1 MALASNR
8 FEELPGGRFHF
19 LDRGEAGAPVLFL
32 LHGFNQTAHSW
43 DELAEWA
50 VGAGFRAIA
59 VDQRGHGDTSRAPAG
74 DYSREAMA
82 DDPVA
87 LADAIGVDRFAVI
100 GMSMGAVHA
109 VLLAARHPERARAL
123 VIVDWAPEVEAS
135 GVAVIAQVATLSWA
149 SFDEAVEAMRRFN
162 PRRSEDNIRARLA
175 HSLGPADDGRWRWKV
190 DSAGLGAHP
199 RFREPP
205 DAMWRALAQVSC
217 PALVVRGAESPLV
230 SEEAA
235 ARVAAALAQGTV
247 VTVPDAAH
255 SVPGDNPAGFR
266 SAVADFL
273 LERARA

>member
-1 MALASNR
+1 MARASSR
-8 FEELPGGRFHF
+8 FEELRGGRFHF
-19 LDRGEAGAPVLFL
+19 VDHGDAGAPVVVL

-43 DELAEWA
+43 DELAGWA
-50 VGAGFRAIA
+50 SGDGFRAIA
-59 VDQRGHGDTSRAPAG
+59 IDQRGHGDTGRAPGG

-82 DDPVA
+82 DDPVQ
-87 LADAIGVDRFAVI
+87 LADAIGVNRFAAI

-135 GVAVIAQVATLSWA
+135 GVAVIAQVAALSWA

-162 PRRSEDNIRARLA
+162 PRRSEENIRARLA
-175 HSLGPADDGRWRWKV
+175 HSLGQAEDGRWRWKV
-190 DSAGLGAHP
+190 DSAGLASHP

-205 DAMWRALAQVSC
+205 DAMWRALGQVSC
-217 PALVVRGAESPLV
+217 PALVVRGAQSPLV

-235 ARVAAALAQGTV
+235 ARVVAALPHGTL

-266 SAVADFL
+266 DAVAGFL
-273 LERARA
+273 REHARG